1 MSDKIKSKNLPA
13 VVKAPSLPTSQSPLQ
28 AYLREINRYPLLTPE
43 EEYEL
48 AVQQYEQNDRDAAQ
62 RLITSNLR
70 LVVKIAN
77 EFRTGSTSVLD
88 LIQEGNYGLMQAVK
102 KFNPYKKVKLSS
114 YAAWWIRAY
123 ILKFLMDAR
132 SQVRIAT
139 TAAQRKLFYNL
150 RRETDKLLRQ
160 YDTADPK
167 LLAEAMHV
175 REKDVLDMQLRL
187 QGGDVS
193 LDAPINEEGT
203 LRGETMS
210 LTDQSTSV
218 ESQLADG
225 ELLDIFEDQLISFK
239 ATLKGR
245 DLDIFNDRMLAEKPL
260 TLQEI
265 GDRYQVTRERAR
277 QIEARIMKALKQ
289 FVRNQKGIRELM
301 DHQDLE
307 NHVDTKEK
315 KSAEVI
321 DV

>member
-1 MSDKIKSKNLPA
+1 MSDKIKSKHLPA
-13 VVKAPSLPTSQSPLQ
+13 VVKAPGLPTSQSPLQ

-48 AVQQYEQNDRDAAQ
+48 AVQQYDQNDRDAAQ

-160 YDTADPK
+160 YDSADPK
-167 LLAEAMHV
+167 LLAEAMNV
-175 REKDVLDMQLRL
+175 REKDVVDMQLRL

-203 LRGETMS
+203 LRSETMG
-210 LTDQSTSV
+210 LTDDARSV
-218 ESQLADG
+218 ESQLAEG
-225 ELLDIFEDQLISFK
+225 ELLDIFEDQLIAFK

-289 FVRNQKGIRELM
+289 FVSNQKGIKELL
-301 DHQDLE
+301 DDQE
-307 NHVDTKEK
+307 NTSDKKTK
-315 KSAEVI
+315 KSPEVI
-321 DV
+321 DL

>member
-1 MSDKIKSKNLPA
+1 MSDKLKSKNLPA

-48 AVQQYEQNDRDAAQ
+48 AVKQYDQNDRDAAQ

-160 YDTADPK
+160 YDSADPK
-167 LLAEAMHV
+167 LLAEAMNV
-175 REKDVLDMQLRL
+175 REKDVIDMQLRL

-203 LRGETMS
+203 LRGETMG
-210 LTDQSTSV
+210 LTDESSSV

-225 ELLDIFEDQLISFK
+225 ELLDIFEDQLIAFK

-289 FVRNQKGIRELM
+289 FVSNQKGLKELM
-301 DHQDLE
+301 DLQDQPS
-307 NHVDTKEK
+307 DK
-315 KSAEVI
+315 KAKKTPEII
-321 DV
+321 DL